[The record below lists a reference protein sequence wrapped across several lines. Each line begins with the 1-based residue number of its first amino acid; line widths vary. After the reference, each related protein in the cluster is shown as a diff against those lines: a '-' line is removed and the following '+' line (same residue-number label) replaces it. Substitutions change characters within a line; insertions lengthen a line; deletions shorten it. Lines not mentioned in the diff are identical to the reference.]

1 MRTVHRWFQSGQ
13 YSLLGHTYVPETFGR
28 VGMIVVSPF
37 GWEDICFYRPL
48 RFLLKK
54 LAENGF
60 PALRFD
66 LPGSGDS
73 SGCAFDKGLVEAW
86 IDSIA
91 DAAAELRAI
100 SGVEH
105 VAVLGIRLGGLLAT
119 VAAARGANIQ
129 DLILWGAPASGR
141 AELREL
147 RAFANMER
155 REYATPAPTPPQ
167 PDPGFEVG
175 GFLLTPETKRDLDAL
190 EVPDSSLGPRRVL
203 LLSRDHIQPDPK
215 LVTVLESAGCAVEQ
229 GEGFGCAALMVGTHD
244 APIPE
249 GTARVMLDFLRAGP
263 RDRTAHPAAEPA
275 TAILHEPAGG
285 VVETVH
291 IIQSAGRSIF
301 GVLAEPAPSIP
312 RADWCLLFLNAG
324 GVRHIGPNRM
334 WAEAARRWAC
344 RGVVSLRL
352 DLAGIG
358 ESDGEQLL
366 DIPGLYQ
373 ERLVEQVDLAMESLR
388 SRFGFER
395 FAAIGLCSG
404 AFWAFHAAIRDPRIR
419 AAILLNPRLFFW
431 DPEVDRRRMRRRATK
446 ALVNWWDWYRI
457 ASGRV
462 RLRLVK
468 RAARALFDTSVPIH
482 IGRGRQIPAHNM
494 ADAWKALARNGT
506 RLTLIFT
513 EGEPLLG
520 EMEEEGQMPPT
531 GNSRIRCLR
540 VANAGHT
547 FRPRWA
553 QKIAHGFIDHELE
566 AVVRETGLGTVAT
579 AI

>member
-1 MRTVHRWFQSGQ
+1 MRTVHRWFRSGNF
-13 YSLLGHTYVPETFGR
+13 SLLGHTYVPETFGR
-28 VGMIVVSPF
+28 VGIVVVPPF
-37 GWEDICFYRPL
+37 GWEDICFYRPV
-48 RFLLKK
+48 RFLIQR
-54 LAENGF
+54 LAEHGF

-73 SGCAFDKGLVEAW
+73 SGSAFDKGLVEAW
-86 IDSIA
+86 IDSIE

-100 SGVEH
+100 SGVEQ
-105 VAVLGIRLGGLLAT
+105 VAVLGIRLGGLLA
-119 VAAARGANIQ
+119 VAAAARGADIQ
-129 DLILWGAPASGR
+129 DLILWGAPPSGR

-155 REYATPAPTPPQ
+155 REYATTAPTPPQ

-175 GFLLTPETKRDLDAL
+175 GFLLAPETRSAL
-190 EVPDSSLGPRRVL
+190 ESLEIPAAGLSGRRVL
-203 LLSRDHIQPDPK
+203 LLSRDNIQPDAK
-215 LVTVLESAGCAVEQ
+215 LVRILESAGCAVEV
-229 GEGFGCAALMVGTHD
+229 GEGSGYAALMVGTHD
-244 APIPE
+244 APIPDN
-249 GTARVMLDFLRAGP
+249 TARVMLDFLGP
-263 RDRTAHPAAEPA
+263 GLRDRTADPASDPA
-275 TAILHEPAGG
+275 TALLTEPGG
-285 VVETVH
+285 AVVET
-291 IIQSAGRSIF
+291 IYPIASAGRSLF
-301 GVLAEPAPSIP
+301 GILAEPGPRTP

-334 WAEAARRWAC
+334 WVEAARRWAS

-358 ESDGEQLL
+358 ESDGDQLL

-373 ERLVEQVDLAMESLR
+373 EHLVEQVDLAMESLR
-388 SRFGFER
+388 ARFGFER

-468 RAARALFDTSVPIH
+468 RAARALFDTSVPVQA
-482 IGRGRQIPAHNM
+482 GAGRQIPAQNM
-494 ADAWKALARNGT
+494 AEAWKALARHGT
-506 RLTLIFT
+506 KLTLVFT
-513 EGEPLLG
+513 EGEPLLR
-520 EMEEEGQMPPT
+520 EMEEEGQMPPAD
-531 GNSRIRCLR
+531 NPRICCLR

-553 QKIAHGFIDHELE
+553 QKIAHGFIDNELE
-566 AVVRETGLGTVAT
+566 AVVRESGLGTVAT

>member
-1 MRTVHRWFQSGQ
+1 MRAVHRWFRSGN
-13 YSLLGHTYVPETFGR
+13 YSLLGHTSVPKTFGR
-28 VGMIVVSPF
+28 TGIVVVPPF
-37 GWEDICFYRPL
+37 GWEDICFYRPV
-48 RFLLKK
+48 RFLVEK
-54 LAENGF
+54 LAEAGF

-66 LPGSGDS
+66 LPGCGDS
-73 SGCAFDKGLVEAW
+73 SGCAFDEGLVEAW

-100 SGVEH
+100 SGVEQ
-105 VAVLGIRLGGLLAT
+105 VAVLGIRLGGILALA
-119 VAAARGANIQ
+119 AAARGADIQ
-129 DLILWGAPASGR
+129 DLILWGAPPSGR

-155 REYATPAPTPPQ
+155 REYATLAPTPPQ

-175 GFLLTPETKRDLDAL
+175 GFLLAPETRSAL
-190 EVPDSSLGPRRVL
+190 ESLEITAAGLGPRRVL
-203 LLSRDHIQPDPK
+203 LLSRDNIQPDPK
-215 LVTVLESAGCAVEQ
+215 LVRGLESAGCAVEVAD
-229 GEGFGCAALMVGTHD
+229 GYGCAALMVGTHD
-244 APIPE
+244 APIPDD
-249 GTARVMLDFLRAGP
+249 TARAMCNFLGAAP
-263 RDRTAHPAAEPA
+263 HDRTTGPVDDSA
-275 TAILHEPAGG
+275 TAALREPAGA
-285 VVETVH
+285 VVESVYS
-291 IIQSAGRSIF
+291 IQSEGRSLF
-301 GVLAEPAPSIP
+301 GVLAEPGSHIA

-334 WAEAARRWAC
+334 WVEAARRWAS

-358 ESDGEQLL
+358 ESDGDQLL

-373 ERLVEQVDLAMESLR
+373 EHLVEQVDVAMESLR
-388 SRFGFER
+388 ARFGFER

-431 DPEVDRRRMRRRATK
+431 DPEVDRRRMRRRAAK

-462 RLRLVK
+462 RLPLVK
-468 RAARALFDTSVPIH
+468 RAARALFDTSVPVQA
-482 IGRGRQIPAHNM
+482 GGAQIPAQNM
-494 ADAWKALARNGT
+494 AEAWKALARHGT
-506 RLTLIFT
+506 KLTLVFT
-513 EGEPLLG
+513 EGEPLLC
-520 EMEEEGQMPPT
+520 EMEEEGQMPPAD
-531 GNSRIRCLR
+531 NPRIRCLR

-553 QKIAHGFIDHELE
+553 QKIAHGFIDDELE
-566 AVVRETGLGTVAT
+566 AVVRESGLGTVAT